1 MLKKRKVETLR
12 ESAFKVR
19 YVGLPQC
26 IKLGGLYL
34 RDYARYRH
42 RRFTPVDPRR
52 SFRSNGTDSSFS
64 VTMHSARQ
72 RPKWTPFPPLR
83 DPGVDI
89 LRLHRRV
96 DWTKK
101 GELPKGQKSVPCV
114 RRTNRLLRIQF
125 TLARGRTPGH
135 PDTVVACRRRGVD
148 TCVSR

>member
-26 IKLGGLYL
+26 NDSNELGGLYL
-34 RDYARYRH
+34 RNYARHRH

-72 RPKWTPFPPLR
+72 RPNGTPFPPLR
-83 DPGVDI
+83 DPRVGV

-101 GELPKGQKSVPCV
+101 
-114 RRTNRLLRIQF
+114 
-125 TLARGRTPGH
+125 
-135 PDTVVACRRRGVD
+135 RGVAKRSKIRALRFD
-148 TCVSR
+148 GPTVYSASGSLSLEAGPLVTRIPW